1 MEVMNNRDKDK
12 NIQEESKIM
21 PQPKDEAETLKNL
34 PDTTP
39 PKVFKAP
46 PIVFYVTAGALVLA
60 VGGALIAG
68 IVPRF
73 LTETEL
79 VKETKI
85 KEAIVA
91 SPAVV
96 VHHAQGDSSL
106 VLPANLQAVQEI
118 PIFARAAG
126 YLRERLV
133 DIGDK
138 VHAGQTLAIIDAPE
152 LDKELDQAKADL
164 KEAGSQV
171 KSVQADLARSK
182 ATLANSKATLKRIEA
197 NLNFSQRQ
205 IGRYVELENEGAIS
219 REMRDEKQRDL
230 ESDKATIE
238 ASKADVVANESQVI
252 SQKEKVEVA
261 YAKVESAKA
270 NLDRVKSLN
279 NFKHVTAPCDGIITA
294 RYVDAGALVNE
305 GSNSNVQELLRLSR
319 IDVLRVF
326 VSVPQNFY
334 QKIQPGMKTTVTV
347 AELPHQKFI
356 ADVTRVS
363 GGLDATSRTM
373 QAEIRI
379 NNSAGLL
386 KPGMFAYI
394 DFLLKKDNSRNAPL
408 LIPASSLVVKPEG
421 LFVATVN
428 PKGSVHFAKVTLG
441 RDYGK
446 EMEVTKGITDGETIL
461 LDPDLSLKEGSQV
474 KTEMRKTDPA

>member
-1 MEVMNNRDKDK
+1 MEVMNNRDNEK
-12 NIQEESKIM
+12 NTQEESNKSM
-21 PQPKDEAETLKNL
+21 TQPKDDSLKSL

-39 PKVFKAP
+39 PRVFKAP
-46 PIVFYVTAGALVLA
+46 PIVFYITAGALALA
-60 VGGALIAG
+60 VGGALVAG
-68 IVPRF
+68 LVPRF
-73 LTETEL
+73 TTENEL
-79 VKETKI
+79 VKEGKI
-85 KEAIVA
+85 KDAIVA
-91 SPAVV
+91 SPAVI

-133 DIGDK
+133 DIGDQ

-197 NLNFSQRQ
+197 NLAFSQRQ
-205 IGRYVELENEGAIS
+205 ISRYVELESEGAIS
-219 REMRDEKQRDL
+219 REMRDEKQRDV

-238 ASKADVVANESQVI
+238 ASKADVTANESQVI
-252 SQKEKVEVA
+252 SQREKVEVA
-261 YAKVESAKA
+261 YAKVESARA
-270 NLDRVKSLN
+270 NLERVKSLN

-334 QKIQPGMKTTVTV
+334 QKIQPGMKTTITV
-347 AELPHQKFI
+347 AEMPHQKFV

-379 NNSAGLL
+379 KNAAGLL

-394 DFLLKKDNSRNAPL
+394 DFLLKKDNSKNAPL
-408 LIPASSLVVKPEG
+408 LIPASSLVVRPEG

-428 PKGSVHFAKVTLG
+428 PHGAVHFARVTLG

-446 EMEVTKGITDGETIL
+446 EMEVTKGITDGQTIL
-461 LDPDLSLKEGSQV
+461 LDPDLGLKEGSQV
-474 KTEMRKTDPA
+474 KTEMRISDPA